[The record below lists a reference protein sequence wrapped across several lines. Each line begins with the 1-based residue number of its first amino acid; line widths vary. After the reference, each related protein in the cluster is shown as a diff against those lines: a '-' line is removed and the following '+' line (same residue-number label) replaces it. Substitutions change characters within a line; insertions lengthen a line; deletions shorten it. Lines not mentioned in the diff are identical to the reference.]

1 MDEAIEH
8 AHPVRHY
15 LMLALLGLG
24 LCALGGRV
32 AYLQVSDG
40 AYLKAQGQARH
51 LRVMKTPPT
60 RGLILDRNGETLAV
74 STPVD
79 SVWAHPQTLLAEGRS
94 FEALARLLGMREGEI
109 KELCLKN
116 AEREFVY
123 LKRHLAPQ
131 DARKVMDL
139 RVPGV
144 ELERGYR
151 RYYPLGPV
159 FGQVV
164 GFTNAEDAGQEGVE
178 LAFNQPLAGQPGKAR
193 VLRDRVGHTV
203 ERVEGIQ
210 PTQHGSN
217 LRLSLDA
224 RLQYLAYRQL
234 AAAVKQHRAAGG
246 TFVLLDAK
254 NGELLAMVNEPD
266 FNPNNLADREGDKF
280 RNRAVTD
287 TFEPGSTLKPFT
299 LAMAL
304 ERGAV
309 TPDSRV
315 DTSPG
320 TLQIGNHTIRDGH
333 DYGLLTAARVIVKSS
348 NVGAA
353 KIALAQPVTALIET
367 LARFGYGQ
375 QTGSGLPGEVDGRLP
390 SRAKWQPI
398 EHATLAFGY
407 GMATTPLQ
415 LARAYQALANDGA
428 LLPIAIQPV
437 DKTPAAERVLRA
449 NTVRQMR
456 AMLEAATGDEG
467 TGGQARV
474 PQYRVAG
481 KTGTVHR
488 LIGGRYA
495 PDRYLSVFAGMAPAS
510 DPRLV
515 AVVVINDP
523 RGEQHFGGLVA
534 APVFSKVMAGA
545 LRILNVPPDGP
556 LPATEAQG
564 VETGRT

>member
-1 MDEAIEH
+1 MDESIERT
-8 AHPVRHY
+8 HPVRHY
-15 LMLALLGLG
+15 LTLALLCAG
-24 LCALGGRV
+24 LCALASRV
-32 AYLQVSDG
+32 VYLQVSDG

-51 LRVMKTPPT
+51 LRVVKAPST

-79 SVWAHPQTLLAEGRS
+79 SVWAHPQTLIGEGHSLDRLAQ
-94 FEALARLLGMREGEI
+94 LLGMREGEI
-109 KELCLKN
+109 RDLCLKN
-116 AEREFVY
+116 PEREFVY
-123 LKRHLAPQ
+123 LKRNLAPQ
-131 DARKVMDL
+131 DARRVTEL
-139 RVPGV
+139 RIPGV
-144 ELERGYR
+144 DLERGYR

-164 GFTNAEDAGQEGVE
+164 GFTNAEDAGQEGLE
-178 LAFNQPLAGQPGKAR
+178 LAFDDPLAGQPGKAR

-203 ERVEGIQ
+203 ESVESIQ
-210 PTQHGSN
+210 PTEHGAE

-234 AAAVKQHRAAGG
+234 GLAVKQHRAAGG

-254 NGELLAMVNEPD
+254 SGELLAMVNEPD
-266 FNPNNLADREGDKF
+266 FNPNNLSDREGDKF

-299 LAMAL
+299 VAMAL
-304 ERGAV
+304 ERGAI

-315 DTSPG
+315 DTAPG
-320 TLQIGNHTIRDGH
+320 TLQVGSHTVRDVH

-348 NVGAA
+348 NVGVA
-353 KIALAQPVTALIET
+353 KIALAQPVTALAET
-367 LARFGYGQ
+367 LARLGFGELS
-375 QTGSGLPGEVDGRLP
+375 GSGLPGEVDGRLP
-390 SRAKWQPI
+390 NRAKWQPI

-407 GMATTPLQ
+407 GMAATPLQ
-415 LARAYQALANDGA
+415 LARAYQALANDGV
-428 LLPIAIQPV
+428 LLPVTIRLLDTAPMG
-437 DKTPAAERVLRA
+437 ERVLRA
-449 NTVRQMR
+449 ITVRQMR

-481 KTGTVHR
+481 KTGTVHKNM
-488 LIGGRYA
+488 GGRYVT
-495 PDRYLSVFAGMAPAS
+495 DRYLSIFAGMAPAS

-523 RGEQHFGGLVA
+523 RGGQHFGGQVA

-556 LPATEAQG
+556 LSAAGTPDSG
-564 VETGRT
+564 TGRT